1 MLSLSRLAASR
12 DVLDNLKIWFGSHLD
27 FVSFD
32 LRHNLLV
39 FNLTLDVLFEAL
51 KKSLF
56 LFLADSLLGPSL
68 PLSFVFRVWR
78 LALVPLATFVDFAL
92 AQVMLFIL
100 SFALAFRVRG
110 CRRGLSQIDLLHLLI
125 RFSTPFVAVLAALV
139 AVTVVVIPGLLLL
152 LLGVGHLLE
161 HLFLDLFFGLE
172 FGAYALALAPVRVLI
187 IEHIFDQELKAV

>member
-1 MLSLSRLAASR
+1 MLSLSRLAAIR
-12 DVLDNLKIWFGSHLD
+12 NALDNLKIWFGSNLH

-39 FNLTLDVLFEAL
+39 FNLTLDVLFKTL

-56 LFLADSLLGPSL
+56 LFLADSYLGPSL

-92 AQVMLFIL
+92 AQVLLLIL

-110 CRRGLSQIDLLHLLI
+110 SR
-125 RFSTPFVAVLAALV
+125 
-139 AVTVVVIPGLLLL
+139 
-152 LLGVGHLLE
+152 
-161 HLFLDLFFGLE
+161 
-172 FGAYALALAPVRVLI
+172 
-187 IEHIFDQELKAV
+187 